1 MGPEGSVANPSYE
14 AVCSGATG
22 HVEVLHF
29 KIDPAKASFEDAVRF
44 FFSFHDPTTPNR
56 QGNDKGT
63 QYASAIFYH
72 SDAQRATA
80 ERVIADLNARLANRS
95 LSFSGRAF
103 EKSVVSTG
111 VLPATTFYSAEKYHQ
126 CV

>member
-1 MGPEGSVANPSYE
+1 MHS
-14 AVCSGATG
+14 
-22 HVEVLHF
+22 HVLL
-29 KIDPAKASFEDAVRF
+29 PRS
-44 FFSFHDPTTPNR
+44 

-72 SDAQRATA
+72 SDAQRVTA

-95 LSFSGRAF
+95 LSFSGRPF

-111 VLPATTFYSAEKYHQ
+111 VLPATKFYSAEKYHQ